1 MIRLNNL
8 ILFSWV
14 AWEAI
19 WFLAARLNHK
29 KTIKAENI
37 VTFFRRM
44 LPPIIAFAVAL
55 ALTHHFWPGHLTE
68 PLSSPRP
75 LWGSA
80 VGMALLCLGFA
91 LTFWARVTLGG
102 NWSGRITLKQDHE
115 LITTGP
121 YRFVRHPI
129 YTGLILALL
138 GSAIVEETLL
148 LVFVLIAVTWG
159 FVIKA
164 RIEESYMLVN
174 FGTRYEDYRALT
186 GLLLPR
192 LYPPR

>member
-1 MIRLNNL
+1 MISLHNL
-8 ILFSWV
+8 IWFSWLT
-14 AWEAI
+14 WGAI
-19 WFLAARLNHK
+19 WILSARLNHK
-29 KTIKAENI
+29 KTIKAENF

-44 LPPIIAFAVAL
+44 LPPFLALAVAL
-55 ALTHHFWPGHLTE
+55 ALTHHFWPGQLKE

-80 VGMALLCLGFA
+80 VGLALLYLGFA

-138 GSAIVEETLL
+138 GTAVVEENLL
-148 LVFVLIAVTWG
+148 LVFVLIAVAWG

-164 RIEESYMLVN
+164 RIEESYMLGN
-174 FGTRYEDYRALT
+174 FGTRYEDYRTRT

-192 LYPPR
+192 LPPPR

>member
-8 ILFSWV
+8 ISFSWV
-14 AWEAI
+14 AWVVI
-19 WFLAARLNHK
+19 WVLAARLNHK
-29 KTIKAENI
+29 KTIKAENF

-44 LPPIIAFAVAL
+44 LPPLVAFAVAL
-55 ALTHHFWPGHLTE
+55 ALMHRFWPGHLRE
-68 PLSSPRP
+68 PLSSPPP
-75 LWGSA
+75 LWGST
-80 VGMALLCLGFA
+80 VGVALLYLGFA

-138 GSAIVEETLL
+138 GSVVGEENLL

-164 RIEESYMLVN
+164 RIEESYMLGN
-174 FGTRYEDYRALT
+174 FGTRYEDYRAHT

-192 LYPPR
+192 LHPPR